1 MISLK
6 KLIPSKS
13 LRQYLMQTG
22 HEFSLCEEA
31 ALVYLNPFLRQ
42 DERLDALN
50 EIARFLRLPE
60 NSSLQFPTYRNCI
73 DGTTDSG
80 EKITADEL
88 SSQIEVH
95 IKSEM
100 EIESVLFRNLLDGI
114 YEATYFVKK
123 ETFLGEPSDSFC
135 CTGFSCMENAIEFV
149 KSEAGENLL
158 TFKITLR
165 KIDKP
170 NECVSGTLNN
180 SGELLQV
187 DSSFI
192 GAEIFDSDNSLDNFY
207 CEIPFP
213 FNDGDLVQDL
223 SSGKIGVVNH
233 LGGEKNGKLKSICKR
248 CRDSSDITVPVD
260 CLDDDGN
267 FVYESFFTPCVDYAP
282 RMNES
287 NADGE
292 FLSEASLLVQGKGS
306 LEYFCDL
313 VRKRIS
319 E

>member
-1 MISLK
+1 GM
-6 KLIPSKS
+6 P
-13 LRQYLMQTG
+13 Y
-22 HEFSLCEEA
+22 
-31 ALVYLNPFLRQ
+31 
-42 DERLDALN
+42 
-50 EIARFLRLPE
+50 
-60 NSSLQFPTYRNCI
+60 
-73 DGTTDSG
+73 
-80 EKITADEL
+80 
-88 SSQIEVH
+88 
-95 IKSEM
+95 
-100 EIESVLFRNLLDGI
+100 
-114 YEATYFVKK
+114 
-123 ETFLGEPSDSFC
+123 DSFFR
-135 CTGFSCMENAIEFV
+135 TDFSCMENAIDLA
-149 KSEAGENLL
+149 KSDAAENLL
-158 TFKITLR
+158 TFEITLR

-170 NECVSGTLNN
+170 DECVSGTFNN

-192 GAEIFDSDNSLDNFY
+192 GAEIFNSDNSLDNFY

-248 CRDSSDITVPVD
+248 YRDSSDITVPVD

-319 E
+319 

>member
-1 MISLK
+1 MINIR

-13 LRQYLMQTG
+13 LLQYLVQAG
-22 HEFSLCEEA
+22 HELSLCEEA
-31 ALVYLNPFLRQ
+31 ALIYANPFLRQ
-42 DERLDALN
+42 NERLDALN

-60 NSSLQFPTYRNCI
+60 KSSLQFPTYRNCI
-73 DGTTDSG
+73 DGTPDSG

-88 SSQIEVH
+88 AVQIEAH

-100 EIESVLFRNLLDGI
+100 EIESALFRKDGI
-114 YEATYFVKK
+114 YEADYFVKN
-123 ETFLGEPSDSFC
+123 ETLRGVPYDSFFR
-135 CTGFSCMENAIEFV
+135 TGFSCIENAIEFV

-165 KIDKP
+165 TIDKP
-170 NECVSGTLNN
+170 DEYVSGTFNN
-180 SGELLQV
+180 KGELLRV
-187 DSSFI
+187 DSSFV
-192 GAEIFDSDNSLDNFY
+192 GTEVFDSDNRLDNFY

-233 LGGEKNGKLKSICKR
+233 LGGEKNGKLKNICKR

-287 NADGE
+287 NADVE

-313 VRKRIS
+313 VRKRMS